1 MKLPYQQ
8 EELKK
13 ILLDKA
19 KFIELARY
27 FVDKS
32 VQEIIAETEDPLFGK
47 YLEAGLIF
55 IIDEGIKWIFK
66 VTESPIERIFINSV
80 FLNFIKADP
89 LNIVIQHSVKNA
101 PKQISGFRERRSKFK
116 EFISWY
122 RNKYG
127 SLNGIDGFLERE
139 MLSGKMDINEMQYLK
154 RHLLLYEY
162 LFLEDRFHLILQPG
176 IPEIRVNNRPVR
188 PDMLFWVPADEST
201 KIIVEC
207 DGFKYHSDKVVFIHD
222 RKRDRALK
230 AAGYEVLRYSGTE
243 IYQDP
248 IGTSSDLTE
257 YLWSKEAE
265 SNG

>member
-1 MKLPYQQ
+1 M
-8 EELKK
+8 
-13 ILLDKA
+13 
-19 KFIELARY
+19 ELARF

-32 VQEIIAETEDPLFGK
+32 VQERMAELQDPLFGK

-55 IIDEGIKWIFK
+55 IVDESINWVFE
-66 VTESPIERIFINSV
+66 VTESPIETIFINSV
-80 FLNFIKADP
+80 ILNFIKADP
-89 LNIVIQHSVKNA
+89 LNLVVQHSVKNA
-101 PKQISGFRERRSKFK
+101 PKQISEFRERRSKFK

-122 RNKYG
+122 KNRYG
-127 SLNGIDGFLERE
+127 SLNGIDDFLERE
-139 MLSGKMDINEMQYLK
+139 MLNGKMAINEMKYLK
-154 RHLLLYEY
+154 RHLVLYEY
-162 LFLEDRFHLILQPG
+162 LLLENRFHLILQPG
-176 IPEIRVNNRPVR
+176 IPDIRVNTRSVR

-230 AAGYEVLRYSGTE
+230 AAGYEVWRYSGTE

-257 YLWSKEAE
+257 YLWSKEAK